1 MKDFYAIV
9 GSNLR
14 ILRLDKRI
22 SLQTAADYIGKH
34 RETIRRYESSAEN
47 IDIKDLIG
55 LLNLYNVNISIF
67 FEECYGKM
75 P

>member
-9 GSNLR
+9 GSSLR

-22 SLQTAADYIGKH
+22 SLQAAADHIGKH
-34 RETIRRYESSAEN
+34 RETIRRYESNAEN
-47 IDIKDLIG
+47 IDIKDLIE
-55 LLNLYNVNISIF
+55 LLNLYNVNVSIF

-75 P
+75 S